1 LADLFGWEINRK
13 KDPAKE
19 IESFAPPMKDDGAVV
34 VQEGGVI
41 GTYLDLE
48 GAVRTESE
56 LVTRYREM
64 SIQPEVESAIDDII
78 NEMIA
83 FAEDEDLVEINLD
96 QLDGYSEKVKDRIRQ
111 EFEEVVRLYDFNMN
125 GYDLCRRWYI
135 DGRLYFHAIIDEE
148 KPDHGIL
155 EMRYI
160 DPRKLRKVRE
170 IRRIPQAKGLA
181 STIQVR
187 SEYYIYNDRGFALKE
202 TSTTGY
208 QNATGMRIAEDS
220 IVAVTSGLMDP
231 TNQMVLG
238 YLHKAI
244 KPLNQ
249 LRAMEDASVIYRLV
263 RAPER
268 RVFYIDVGSLPK
280 LKAEQ
285 YLRDMMVKHK
295 NKVVYDA
302 MSGEI
307 RDDRRYATMLE
318 DFWLPRREGGR
329 GTEITTLPGGQNLGQ
344 MEDVNY
350 FKQRLYH
357 ALQVPVSRLADDGGS
372 FNLGRATEISRDEL
386 KFSKFIDRA
395 RLRFSSLF
403 YKTLEKQLVLKRVIS
418 VQEAPSILQKV
429 KFTFASDN
437 FFAELKETE
446 IMRERLGLLNDIDQY
461 VGKYFSTD
469 YVKRHVLRQDDDAI
483 EKMQAQMDQDEMNG
497 QTGEAAG
504 PNLNAMPGDPSQQG
518 MDGPGLGQADP
529 ENSADV
535 MASGGPDGMQQQQM
549 QQQQK
554 SKKPAGGKPKP
565 KSNSRPL

>member
-1 LADLFGWEINRK
+1 LADLFGWEIVRK
-13 KDPAKE
+13 KDPEKT

-83 FAEDEDLVEINLD
+83 FAEDEDLVQVNLD
-96 QLDGYSEKVKDRIRQ
+96 KLDGYSEKVKDRIRQ
-111 EFEEVVRLYDFNMN
+111 EFEEVVRLFDFNMN

-135 DGRLYFHAIIDEE
+135 DGRLYFHAIIDEK

-155 EMRYI
+155 ELRYI

-181 STIQVR
+181 STIQVK

-220 IVAVTSGLMDP
+220 IIAVTSGLMDP

-249 LRAMEDASVIYRLV
+249 LRAMEDAAVIYRLV

-329 GTEITTLPGGQNLGQ
+329 GTEISTLPGGQNLGQ

-357 ALQVPVSRLADDGGS
+357 ALQVPVSRLSDDGGGA

-395 RLRFSSLF
+395 RLRFSSIF
-403 YKTLEKQLVLKRVIS
+403 YKTLEKQLILKRVIS
-418 VQEAPSILQKV
+418 EEEAAGMFQKI
-429 KFTFASDN
+429 KFAFASDN
-437 FFAELKETE
+437 FFAELKESE
-446 IMRERLGLLNDIDQY
+446 ILQARIELLNNIDQY
-461 VGKYFSTD
+461 VGKYYSTD
-469 YVKRHVLRQDDDAI
+469 YVKRKVLRQDDDEI
-483 EKMQAQMDQDEMNG
+483 EKMQQQMDQDEING
-497 QTGEAAG
+497 QTGEAAQPPVG
-504 PNLNAMPGDPSQQG
+504 DNGGGMDFGGGMGGGFGAPGGDPEA
-518 MDGPGLGQADP
+518 QAQMT
-529 ENSADV
+529 A
-535 MASGGPDGMQQQQM
+535 GGPDGLPQQQQ
-549 QQQQK
+549 
-554 SKKPAGGKPKP
+554 PGGGKSGKPQKP
-565 KSNSRPL
+565 KSPQQ

>member
-1 LADLFGWEINRK
+1 MADLFGFEIRRK
-13 KDPAKE
+13 RPDQE
-19 IESFAPPMKDDGAVV
+19 LESFAAPIKDDGAVV
-34 VQEGGVI
+34 VQEGGVV
-41 GTYLDLE
+41 GTYLDLD

-64 SIQPEVESAIDDII
+64 SIQPEIESAIDDIV
-78 NEMIA
+78 NEMVA
-83 FAEDEDLVEINLD
+83 FAEDDDLVQINLD
-96 QLDGYSEKVKDRIRQ
+96 QLEGYSEKIKDRIRK
-111 EFEEVVRLYDFNMN
+111 EFDEVVRLFDFNMN
-125 GYDLCRRWYI
+125 GYDLCRRWYV
-135 DGRLYFHAIIDEE
+135 DGRLYFHVIIDEKRPE
-148 KPDHGIL
+148 HGIL

-181 STIQVR
+181 STIQTK
-187 SEYYIYNDRGFALKE
+187 SEYYIYNERGFALKE
-202 TSTTGY
+202 TSTSGY
-208 QNATGMRIAEDS
+208 TPATGMRIAEDS

-231 TNQMVLG
+231 TNTMVLG

-249 LRAMEDASVIYRLV
+249 LRAMEDAAVIYRLV

-302 MSGEI
+302 QSGEI
-307 RDDRRYATMLE
+307 RDDRRYATMME

-357 ALQVPVSRLADDGGS
+357 SLQVPVSRLSDDGGS

-386 KFSKFIDRA
+386 KFAKFIDRI
-395 RLRFSSLF
+395 RLRFSMIF
-403 YKTLEKQLVLKRVIS
+403 FETLEKQLVLKRVIS
-418 VQEAPSILQKV
+418 AEEAPAMFQKIR
-429 KFTFASDN
+429 FIFARDN

-446 IMRERLGLLNDIDQY
+446 ILRERIGLLNDIDQY

-469 YVKRHVLRQDDDAI
+469 WIKHTVLRQDDDLI
-483 EKMQAQMDQDEMNG
+483 KKMQGEMDQDEMNG
-497 QTGEAAG
+497 QQGDQAMS
-504 PNLNAMPGDPSQQG
+504 NLNPEQGGDGS
-518 MDGPGLGQADP
+518 DGPPGQAGDQGDGDALP
-529 ENSADV
+529 GSPSA
-535 MASGGPDGMQQQQM
+535 AGGPDRQSSKPQPNSQQQ
-549 QQQQK
+549 
-554 SKKPAGGKPKP
+554 
-565 KSNSRPL
+565 

>member
-1 LADLFGWEINRK
+1 MADLFGWEIVRK
-13 KDPAKE
+13 RNPEKE
-19 IESFAPPMKDDGAVV
+19 IESFAAPIKDDGAVV
-34 VQEGGVI
+34 VQEGGVV

-64 SIQPEVESAIDDII
+64 SIQPEIESAIDDIV
-78 NEMIA
+78 NEMVA
-83 FAEDEDLVEINLD
+83 FAEDEDLVQINLD
-96 QLDGYSEKVKDRIRQ
+96 QLEGYSEKIKDRIRK
-111 EFEEVVRLYDFNMN
+111 EFDEVVRLFDFNMN

-135 DGRLYFHAIIDEE
+135 DGRLYFHVIIDEE
-148 KPDHGIL
+148 RPEHGIL

-181 STIQVR
+181 STIQTK

-202 TSTTGY
+202 TSTSGY
-208 QNATGMRIAEDS
+208 NNATGMRIAADS

-249 LRAMEDASVIYRLV
+249 LRAMEDAAVIYRLV

-302 MSGEI
+302 QTGEI
-307 RDDRRYATMLE
+307 RDDRRFATMLE

-329 GTEITTLPGGQNLGQ
+329 GTEISTLPGGQNLGQ

-357 ALQVPVSRLADDGGS
+357 SLQVPVSRLSDDGGA

-386 KFSKFIDRA
+386 KFAKFIDRI
-395 RLRFSSLF
+395 RLRFSIVF
-403 YKTLEKQLVLKRVIS
+403 YKTLEKQLILKRVIS
-418 VQEAPSILQKV
+418 AEEAPAMFQKV

-461 VGKYFSTD
+461 VGKYFSTP
-469 YVKRHVLRQDDDAI
+469 YVKKHVLRQDDELI
-483 EKMQAQMDQDEMNG
+483 EKMQKEMDEDEING
-497 QTGEAAG
+497 QQGEAAFS
-504 PNLNAMPGDPSQQG
+504 NLNAGPEQPGGDPGAAVESPYGNPQQEQ
-518 MDGPGLGQADP
+518 PT
-529 ENSADV
+529 
-535 MASGGPDGMQQQQM
+535 SGGPDGLP
-549 QQQQK
+549 QK
-554 SKKPAGGKPKP
+554 KQ
-565 KSNSRPL
+565 SNSSKQ

>member
-1 LADLFGWEINRK
+1 MADLFGFSILRK
-13 KDPAKE
+13 KEPEKE
-19 IESFAPPMKDDGAVV
+19 IQSFAPPVKDDGAVI
-34 VQEGGVI
+34 VQEGGVV

-64 SIQPEVESAIDDII
+64 SIQPEVESAIDDIV
-78 NEMIA
+78 NEMVA
-83 FAEDEDLVEINLD
+83 FAEDEDLVQINLD
-96 QLDGYSEKVKDRIRQ
+96 QLDGYSEKVKERIRK
-111 EFEEVVRLYDFNMN
+111 EFEEVVRLFDFNMN

-135 DGRLYFHAIIDEE
+135 DGRLYFHVIIDEE
-148 KPDHGIL
+148 RPDHGIL

-181 STIQVR
+181 STIQTK

-202 TSTTGY
+202 TSTSGY
-208 QNATGMRIAEDS
+208 QNATGMRIADDS

-249 LRAMEDASVIYRLV
+249 LRAMEDAAVIYRLV

-280 LKAEQ
+280 MKAEQ

-302 MSGEI
+302 QSGEI

-329 GTEITTLPGGQNLGQ
+329 GTEISTLPGGQNLGQ

-357 ALQVPVSRLADDGGS
+357 ALQVPVSRLSDDGGGA

-386 KFSKFIDRA
+386 KFSKFIDRI
-395 RLRFSSLF
+395 RLRFSGIF

-418 VQEAPSILQKV
+418 AEEAPSMFQKV
-429 KFTFASDN
+429 KFIFAKDN

-446 IMRERLGLLNDIDQY
+446 ILRERLALLNDADQY
-461 VGKYFSTD
+461 VGKYFSTPW
-469 YVKRHVLRQDDDAI
+469 VKRHILRQDDDLI
-483 EKMQAQMDQDEMNG
+483 EKMQKEMDEDEIAGMNG
-497 QTGEAAG
+497 NAVQSNLNPEGGQDGFGQQGQSGDEAAI
-504 PNLNAMPGDPSQQG
+504 AMT
-518 MDGPGLGQADP
+518 A
-529 ENSADV
+529 
-535 MASGGPDGMQQQQM
+535 GGPDGMTQQPDQQGSKPSKFQQQ
-549 QQQQK
+549 
-554 SKKPAGGKPKP
+554 
-565 KSNSRPL
+565 

>member
-1 LADLFGWEINRK
+1 LADLFGFSILRK
-13 KDPAKE
+13 KEPEKE
-19 IESFAPPMKDDGAVV
+19 IQSFAPPVKDDGAVI
-34 VQEGGVI
+34 VQEGGVV

-64 SIQPEVESAIDDII
+64 SIQPEVESAIDDIV
-78 NEMIA
+78 NEMVA
-83 FAEDEDLVEINLD
+83 FAEDEDLVQINLD
-96 QLDGYSEKVKDRIRQ
+96 QLDGYSEKVKERIRK
-111 EFEEVVRLYDFNMN
+111 EFEEVVRLFDFNMN

-135 DGRLYFHAIIDEE
+135 DGRLYFHVIIDEE
-148 KPDHGIL
+148 RPDHGIL

-181 STIQVR
+181 STIQTK

-202 TSTTGY
+202 TSTSGY
-208 QNATGMRIAEDS
+208 QNATGMRIADDS

-249 LRAMEDASVIYRLV
+249 LRAMEDAAVIYRLV

-280 LKAEQ
+280 MKAEQ

-302 MSGEI
+302 QSGEI

-329 GTEITTLPGGQNLGQ
+329 GTEISTLPGGQNLGQ

-357 ALQVPVSRLADDGGS
+357 ALQVPVSRLSDDGGGA

-386 KFSKFIDRA
+386 KFSKFIDRI
-395 RLRFSSLF
+395 RLRFSGIF

-418 VQEAPSILQKV
+418 AEEAPSMFQKV
-429 KFTFASDN
+429 KFIFAKDN

-446 IMRERLGLLNDIDQY
+446 ILRERLALLNDADQY
-461 VGKYFSTD
+461 VGKYFSTPW
-469 YVKRHVLRQDDDAI
+469 VKRHILRQDDDLI
-483 EKMQAQMDQDEMNG
+483 EKMQKEMDEDEIAGMNG
-497 QTGEAAG
+497 NAVQSNLNPEGGQDGFGQQGQSGDEAAI
-504 PNLNAMPGDPSQQG
+504 AMT
-518 MDGPGLGQADP
+518 A
-529 ENSADV
+529 
-535 MASGGPDGMQQQQM
+535 GGPDGMTQQPDQQGSKPSKFQQQ
-549 QQQQK
+549 
-554 SKKPAGGKPKP
+554 
-565 KSNSRPL
+565 